1 MTEEELSR
9 KVDEIAAKMTKEEKI
24 AFCSGKDFWHTKEV
38 AGCEV
43 PEMMMTDGPNGLRK
57 QNGKPDA
64 LGAEGSEE
72 ATCFPTAVT
81 AAQTWN
87 RKLLYEEG
95 RAIGEEAKEAKVGVV
110 LGPGVNIKRN
120 PLCGRNF
127 EYYSEDPYVAGEL
140 GASFV
145 AGMQNETGIGAS
157 LKHFACN
164 SQEYR
169 RLQSDSQIDER
180 TLREIY
186 LRAFEKVVK
195 KAQPA
200 TVMCAYNQINGTFC
214 SDSKKL
220 LTDILRKEWG
230 FKGAVIT
237 DWGAL
242 HNRTEAFRAGCD
254 LVMPGGSS
262 MGEKEAGKALDQGKL
277 DIECVNA
284 SVKRLLTLVLRRSEA
299 LEKAKDY
306 SYDRTAHQMTAQ
318 RIAEEGAVLLKNDG
332 AILPL
337 ENTGEVVL
345 IGRMAVSMRYQGG
358 GSSHINP
365 TKLTQVRECIPD
377 AAYVEGC
384 DEEGNVT
391 EESLEE
397 VTRAAKRAR
406 KAVVFVGL
414 TDRYESEGF
423 DRRDLSI
430 PVGHN
435 RMVKAA
441 LAGNPNVI
449 VVLMGGSPMKLPWR
463 NEVKAILYT
472 GLCGQAGGTAIA
484 NLLTGKVNPSGKLT
498 ETWPLEEIDIPS
510 YGRYGKKNAQYREGI
525 YVGYRYYEKAGQP
538 VAYPFGYGLSYT
550 KFEYTNLLISDRQVT
565 VQVRNVGNR
574 AGSEVVQLYMA
585 NPQDGTYRPLKELR
599 AFEKVFLQPG
609 EGAMVTF
616 LLASRDFAIYQDGW
630 RIPTGTYAVLVGSS
644 SADIRLSQQ
653 VIVEEEKVPAPA
665 WLAGSWYAK
674 PAGQPSIGEWRHI
687 MENLPAEAKDAE
699 PGSFSEESSISEMAP
714 CSRICRMVYHGM
726 KKACMKQSGCPEW
739 NEDDPVYRMSLSTS
753 ADIPVRALKSFAPGI
768 PAFALKMLVWFANHG
783 KNQASSPSRFLR
795 Q

>member
-9 KVDEIAAKMTKEEKI
+9 KVDEIAAKMTIEEKI
-24 AFCSGKDFWHTKEV
+24 AFCSGKDFWHIREM

-95 RAIGEEAKEAKVGVV
+95 RAIGEEAKEARVGVV

-230 FKGAVIT
+230 FKGAVVT

-254 LVMPGGSS
+254 LVMPGGSA
-262 MGEKEAGKALDQGKL
+262 MGEKEVRKALDQGKL

-318 RIAEEGAVLLKNDG
+318 RIA
-332 AILPL
+332 
-337 ENTGEVVL
+337 
-345 IGRMAVSMRYQGG
+345 
-358 GSSHINP
+358 
-365 TKLTQVRECIPD
+365 
-377 AAYVEGC
+377 
-384 DEEGNVT
+384 
-391 EESLEE
+391 
-397 VTRAAKRAR
+397 
-406 KAVVFVGL
+406 
-414 TDRYESEGF
+414 
-423 DRRDLSI
+423 
-430 PVGHN
+430 
-435 RMVKAA
+435 
-441 LAGNPNVI
+441 
-449 VVLMGGSPMKLPWR
+449 
-463 NEVKAILYT
+463 
-472 GLCGQAGGTAIA
+472 
-484 NLLTGKVNPSGKLT
+484 
-498 ETWPLEEIDIPS
+498 
-510 YGRYGKKNAQYREGI
+510 
-525 YVGYRYYEKAGQP
+525 
-538 VAYPFGYGLSYT
+538 
-550 KFEYTNLLISDRQVT
+550 
-565 VQVRNVGNR
+565 
-574 AGSEVVQLYMA
+574 
-585 NPQDGTYRPLKELR
+585 
-599 AFEKVFLQPG
+599 
-609 EGAMVTF
+609 
-616 LLASRDFAIYQDGW
+616 
-630 RIPTGTYAVLVGSS
+630 
-644 SADIRLSQQ
+644 
-653 VIVEEEKVPAPA
+653 
-665 WLAGSWYAK
+665 
-674 PAGQPSIGEWRHI
+674 
-687 MENLPAEAKDAE
+687 
-699 PGSFSEESSISEMAP
+699 
-714 CSRICRMVYHGM
+714 
-726 KKACMKQSGCPEW
+726 
-739 NEDDPVYRMSLSTS
+739 
-753 ADIPVRALKSFAPGI
+753 
-768 PAFALKMLVWFANHG
+768 
-783 KNQASSPSRFLR
+783 
-795 Q
+795 